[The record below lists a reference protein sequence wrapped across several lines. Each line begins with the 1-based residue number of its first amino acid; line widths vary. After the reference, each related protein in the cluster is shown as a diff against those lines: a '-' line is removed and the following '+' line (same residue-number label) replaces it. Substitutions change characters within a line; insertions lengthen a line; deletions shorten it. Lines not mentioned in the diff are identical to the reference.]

1 MDILQSVIVK
11 LDDINVCLA
20 NLKKMD
26 ICLSALTNGLQAA
39 DMLISNGRAWDNQS
53 CELIKAWVTLE
64 FVVNQFVQGGRV

>member
-1 MDILQSVIVK
+1 MDFLLSAIVK

-39 DMLISNGRAWDNQS
+39 DMLISNGRA
-53 CELIKAWVTLE
+53 
-64 FVVNQFVQGGRV
+64 